1 MTSRMP
7 SIQVLRRA
15 IEQGRASL
23 SVPGRRTRF
32 KVRPVRTSSCQVACP
47 AGVNVKAYVG
57 LIGARDF
64 DRALEVVMETNPLPG
79 ICGRVCTHPC
89 EAECR
94 RAEVDAPVAI
104 RLLKRFIAD
113 YALKRGQL
121 PPGTE
126 GPKREQRVAVVG
138 SGPAGIT
145 AANDLARL
153 GYAVTV
159 FEALNK
165 PGGML
170 RVGIPSFRLPHDI
183 IDHEIGSVARLG
195 VSIQTSARI
204 DDPVALLRRDFSA
217 VFYAVGAH
225 RGIGLGLE
233 LEDKLR
239 GVVDCTDFLRNA
251 SLGRGRRIKG
261 KVVVI
266 GGGNSAIDSARVALR
281 LGAQEVEVLY
291 RRTRKEMPAYDEEV
305 EDAIKEGIKF
315 QFLVRPLELLQER
328 GRVTGLACLRT
339 RLGKLD
345 SSGRRRPEPIPGSE
359 FVVPAALIIK
369 AIGQRPDTGS
379 LADSGIQLSKY
390 DTVPA
395 HQQNCSTAVPG
406 LFAGGDVVTGPGTV
420 IDAIAAGHR
429 AASSIHTWLQKHRLP
444 GSPARGRFGYEPEIV
459 MPSITA
465 VTAERAEPVKV
476 SRRSLRT
483 FAEVEH
489 SLTESQAVTE
499 AGRCLRCGPC
509 SECVQCHFVCPR
521 RQVALSLPG
530 EEDEVLLRVP
540 DMEQAF
546 GDLRRPSTVDILRPN
561 AKPVRLLAT
570 PVLAWV
576 DPKLCRACGECI
588 EACPHEALSLVA
600 WRSGLEVAQVDVSR
614 CRGCGNCLTVCPSG
628 AIYDRPPVEAVHGE

>member
-1 MTSRMP
+1 MSSRAP
-7 SIQVLRRA
+7 SIEVLRRA
-15 IEQGRASL
+15 IEHGRASI
-23 SVPGRRTRF
+23 SFPGTRTRF
-32 KVRPVRTSSCQVACP
+32 KVRPVQTSSCQVACP

-57 LIGARDF
+57 LIGAREF
-64 DRALEVVMETNPLPG
+64 DRALEVVLETNPLPG

-113 YALKRGQL
+113 YALSQGKFPSL
-121 PPGTE
+121 TE
-126 GPKREQRVAVVG
+126 RPKREHRVAVVG
-138 SGPAGIT
+138 SGPAGIA

-153 GYAVTV
+153 GYPVTV
-159 FEALNK
+159 FEALSK

-170 RVGIPSFRLPHDI
+170 RVGIPSFRLPNEI
-183 IDHEIGSVARLG
+183 IDHEIGSVARVG
-195 VSIQTSARI
+195 AEIQTNARI
-204 DDPVALLRRDFSA
+204 DDPVALLKKDFSA

-251 SLGRGRRIKG
+251 SLGRARRLKGR
-261 KVVVI
+261 VLVI

-281 LGAQEVEVLY
+281 LGAREVEVLY

-305 EDAIKEGIKF
+305 EDAVREGVKF
-315 QFLVRPLELLQER
+315 QFLVQPLELLHER
-328 GRVTGLACLRT
+328 GRFTGLRSLRT
-339 RLGKLD
+339 RLGKTD
-345 SSGRRRPEPIPGSE
+345 SSGRRRPVPIPGSE
-359 FVVPAALIIK
+359 FDVSAALIVK

-379 LADSGIQLSKY
+379 LADSGVRLTKR

-395 HQQNCSTAVPG
+395 HQYNCSTPVPG

-420 IDAIAAGHR
+420 IQAIAAGHR
-429 AASSIHTWLQKHRLP
+429 AARSIHSWLQKRELP
-444 GSPARGRFGYEPEIV
+444 EAPAPGPAGCEPEIV

-509 SECVQCHFVCPR
+509 SECVKCHSACPR

-530 EEDEVLLRVP
+530 EDDEILLRVP

-561 AKPVRLLAT
+561 AKPVRLHAT
-570 PVLAWV
+570 PLLAWV
-576 DPKLCRACGECI
+576 DPELCRACGNCV
-588 EACPHEALSLVA
+588 EACPHEAVRLTE
-600 WRSGLEVAQVDVSR
+600 WRNGLEVAEVDVAR

-628 AIYDRPPVEAVHGE
+628 AIHDRPLVEAGHGE

>member
-1 MTSRMP
+1 MSSRTP
-7 SIQVLRRA
+7 SIEVLRRA
-15 IEQGRASL
+15 IVHGRTSITF
-23 SVPGRRTRF
+23 PGRRTRF
-32 KVRPVRTSSCQVACP
+32 KVKPVQTSSCQVACP

-57 LIGARDF
+57 LIGARNF
-64 DRALEVVMETNPLPG
+64 DRALRVVMETNPLPG

-113 YALKRGQL
+113 YSLRRGAF
-121 PPGTE
+121 PASTE
-126 GPKREQRVAVVG
+126 KPKREQRVAVVG

-159 FEALNK
+159 FEALSK

-170 RVGIPSFRLPHDI
+170 RVGIPSFRLPNEI
-183 IDHEIGSVARLG
+183 IDHEIGLVANAG
-195 VSIQTSARI
+195 AGIQTNARV
-204 DDPVALLRRDFSA
+204 DDPVALLKKDFSA

-233 LEDKLR
+233 FEDKLR

-251 SLGRGRRIKG
+251 SLGRARRIKG
-261 KVVVI
+261 KALVI

-281 LGAQEVEVLY
+281 LGAKEVEVLY

-305 EDAIKEGIKF
+305 EDAIREGIKF
-315 QFLVRPLELLQER
+315 QFLVQPLELLHER
-328 GRVTGLACLRT
+328 DRFTGLRCLRT
-339 RLGKLD
+339 RLGRTD

-359 FVVPAALIIK
+359 FDVPATLIIK

-379 LADSGIQLSKY
+379 LSDSGIQLTRW

-395 HQQNCSTAVPG
+395 HPHNCSTAVPG
-406 LFAGGDVVTGPGTV
+406 LFAGGDVVTGPATV
-420 IDAIAAGHR
+420 IEAIAAGHR
-429 AASSIHTWLQKHRLP
+429 AARSIHHWLQKRELAET
-444 GSPARGRFGYEPEIV
+444 PAGGKVGPEPEIV

-509 SECVQCHFVCPR
+509 SECVQCHYICPR

-530 EEDEVLLRVP
+530 EDDEILLRVP
-540 DMEQAF
+540 DMEQTF

-561 AKPVRLLAT
+561 ATPVRLVAT

-576 DPKLCRACGECI
+576 DSVLCRACGKCI
-588 EACPHEALSLVA
+588 ETCPHEAIRLADWRNGLKVA
-600 WRSGLEVAQVDVSR
+600 EVDVTR

-628 AIYDRPPVEAVHGE
+628 AIHDRPPVEVAHGD